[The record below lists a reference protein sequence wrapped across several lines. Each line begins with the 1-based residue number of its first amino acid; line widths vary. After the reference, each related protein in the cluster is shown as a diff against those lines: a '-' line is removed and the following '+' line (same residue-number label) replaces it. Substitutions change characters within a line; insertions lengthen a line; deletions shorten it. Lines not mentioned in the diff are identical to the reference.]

1 MENTRS
7 VQTPALDQTPRIVIV
22 GNSATAV
29 GAVEALRKVDQSA
42 EVTVISAE
50 PHMIYSRP
58 MLSHYLA
65 GEIERPR
72 LAYRGADF
80 YARHNVRP
88 VLDDA
93 VVRID
98 PQAHSVTTA
107 SGQTFGW
114 DKLLIATG
122 GSPIIPPLPGLD
134 VEGVYAFTRLDDALA
149 ILEYARKREARH
161 AVVIGGG
168 MIGIKATDAL
178 LKRGLRISMVE
189 LAPAI
194 LARSLDE
201 VASRMMSNLLVDAG
215 VEVLLENTV
224 TEVRSSEGRLTGV
237 VLRDGRQIAC
247 DLLVFGIGVRPNAG
261 LAREAGLKV
270 NQGIVVDHAM
280 RTSHE
285 GIYAAGDVA
294 EAYDLVVDM
303 NRIVAIWP
311 NAYRQGAT
319 AGAHMVG
326 VERVDPGGVAM
337 NTVEVCGVPAI
348 SVGNGNAPEEG
359 HQVLAEC
366 DERAHRY
373 KRMVLRDGRLVG
385 VILVGDI
392 NRAGVYTGLI
402 RNRID
407 VSGCEDALLNERISL
422 LSLPDQYRK
431 HVVTGAGI
439 EV

>member
-1 MENTRS
+1 METS
-7 VQTPALDQTPRIVIV
+7 MPVQNPALRRIVII

-29 GAVEALRKVDQSA
+29 GAIEALRKHDQSA
-42 EVTVISAE
+42 EVTVISSE

-72 LAYRGADF
+72 LAYRGQDF

-88 VLDDA
+88 VLSDP
-93 VVRID
+93 VTRID

-107 SGQTFGW
+107 SGQTFAY

-122 GSPIIPPLPGLD
+122 GNPIVPPLPGLN

-149 ILEYARKREARH
+149 ILNYTKTQGARH

-178 LKRGLRISMVE
+178 MKRGLQISMVE

-194 LARSLDE
+194 LARSLDD
-201 VASRMMSNLLVDAG
+201 VGSRIMTDLLTNAG

-224 TEVRSSEGRLTGV
+224 TEVQSHEGRLTGV
-237 VLRDGRQIAC
+237 VLRGGRQIPC

-261 LAREAGLKV
+261 LAREAGIKV
-270 NQGIVVDHAM
+270 NQGIVVDDSM
-280 RTSHE
+280 RTSDPD
-285 GIYAAGDVA
+285 IYAAGDVA

-326 VERVDPGGVAM
+326 VERSDPGGIAM

-348 SVGNGNAPEEG
+348 SVGNGNAPAEG
-359 HQVLAEC
+359 HQVLTEL
-366 DERAHRY
+366 DERAHHYR
-373 KRMVLRDGRLVG
+373 RLVLKDGRLVG
-385 VILVGDI
+385 VILVGNI

-402 RNRID
+402 RNKTD
-407 VSGCEDALLNERISL
+407 VSGCERALLSDRVSL

>member
-1 MENTRS
+1 MR
-7 VQTPALDQTPRIVIV
+7 VVII

-29 GAVEALRKVDQSA
+29 GAIEALREHDQRA
-42 EVTVISAE
+42 DVTVVSAE

-65 GEIERPR
+65 GEVDRPR

-88 VLDDA
+88 LLNDA

-98 PQAHSVTTA
+98 PECHSVTTA
-107 SGQTFGW
+107 SGQRLAY

-122 GSPIIPPLPGLD
+122 GNPIVPPLPGLD
-134 VEGVYAFTRLDDALA
+134 VAGVYAFTRLDDAVA
-149 ILEYARKREARH
+149 IHEYVRERGARH

-178 LKRGLRISMVE
+178 VKRGLRVTMVE

-201 VASRMMSNLLVDAG
+201 VGSRLMTARLLEVG

-224 TEVRSSEGRLTGV
+224 TEVHSGEGRLTGV
-237 VLRDGRQIAC
+237 QLRDGRQLDC
-247 DLLVFGIGVRPNAG
+247 ELLIFGIGVRPNAA

-270 NQGIVVDHAM
+270 NQGIVVDDSM
-280 RTSHE
+280 RTSHPD
-285 GIYAAGDVA
+285 IYAAGDVA

-326 VERVDPGGVAM
+326 VVRADPGGVAM
-337 NTVEVCGVPAI
+337 NTVEVCGLPAV
-348 SVGNGNAPEEG
+348 SVGDANTSAEG
-359 HQVLAEC
+359 YQALAEL
-366 DERAHRY
+366 DERSRRY
-373 KRMVLRDGRLVG
+373 KRLVLKDGRLVG

-407 VSGCEDALLNERISL
+407 VSGCERALLGDRVSL
-422 LSLPDQYRK
+422 LSLPDRYRK